1 MLTNLRTRLLM
12 VVGVLTAVCPGY
24 ADIEPFDG
32 NTSLCTTSRAFPTS
46 IAISP
51 DGMRIYVAGGESKDA
66 WIIST
71 KKLAIIKSINF
82 ERPVNSVVV
91 NRNNGTAYFLTN
103 SSSGLYIS
111 GIVNESTS
119 VRRTSPINDN
129 AEQNKN
135 VKSFYISDEKG
146 YILFGKTFLD
156 IVDLNSE
163 KKDTLTLNLEE
174 SFNTKSSVNVSN
186 NIDYLVHA
194 LENFNREIRYLNDD
208 IRLITKSFDTPY
220 RWLPIVGRGPFA
232 VDNLSKRV
240 AVLTSLKP
248 GRVRLINL
256 ENKTS
261 SGEIAVIDQP
271 VAMAFSHEGNFLYI
285 VGHPEFRGI
294 LGIVDVQQNKFVNN
308 LVIGPDTKTSGF
320 PLSVVD
326 SSKNND
332 LFILTDAPAV
342 IELDPNTDQIV
353 DRIDLKPNTLYR
365 KQRDDINRPH
375 LARLPCP

>member
-271 VAMAFSHEGNFLYI
+271 VAMAFRPCG
-285 VGHPEFRGI
+285 
-294 LGIVDVQQNKFVNN
+294 
-308 LVIGPDTKTSGF
+308 
-320 PLSVVD
+320 
-326 SSKNND
+326 
-332 LFILTDAPAV
+332 
-342 IELDPNTDQIV
+342 
-353 DRIDLKPNTLYR
+353 RI
-365 KQRDDINRPH
+365 
-375 LARLPCP
+375 